1 MKIYVLY
8 VLTEQVL
15 PYAISTNYNNLNLL
29 KKQLI
34 INLEVTDANIWIEEK
49 IITNDVT
56 EL

>member
-1 MKIYVLY
+1 MKVYVLY

-34 INLEVTDANIWIEEK
+34 IDLEVADTDIWIEEK